1 MYGSLAASQEIGHN
15 YTLGM
20 NSPRTLPLFD
30 SGEQPASWNE
40 RMSPGEYAV
49 HYSSFDSSALE
60 TGPTCTILGSL
71 ADAEEYAKAQVAL
84 KPTLRCRIYDDRG
97 FVGPPILEV
106 RGQQYVGE
114 SEISPRFRRWV
125 GSLLFFS
132 GLALIILDWSVDF
145 RLTWPATIGVRLLIP
160 GLILLV
166 TEVILVLHAKRKRI
180 HDEVQKSV

>member
-1 MYGSLAASQEIGHN
+1 
-15 YTLGM
+15 M
-20 NSPRTLPLFD
+20 NPLRTLPLFD
-30 SGEQPASWNE
+30 SGAQPASWNE

-49 HYSSFDSSALE
+49 HYSSFDSSASG
-60 TGPTCTILGSL
+60 TGPSCTILGSL

-84 KPTLRCRIYDDRG
+84 KPGIRCRIYDHQG

-114 SEISPRFRRWV
+114 REISTRFRRWF
-125 GSLLFFS
+125 GSVLFFG
-132 GLALIILDWSVDF
+132 GLALFIVDWSVDF
-145 RLTWPATIGVRLLIP
+145 RLTWPATIGVRMLIP

-166 TEVILVLHAKRKRI
+166 TEVILVLHAKRTRI